1 MANSTRI
8 EIPAELERKMEHA
21 IARYPS
27 ERCRSAAMPLLH
39 LWQEHF
45 GFISDEAVLWI
56 AEKLGLQPI
65 NILELVTF
73 YPIFRQQPAGKTHIR
88 ICRTLSCAMAGGLE
102 LMENLRVKLGIE
114 GPSDGEEMHNPIAIS
129 ADGNYSVEFVEC
141 LASCHTAPV
150 CMIGEEL
157 HEKVN
162 PESATDVIGNRPA
175 YAEATAGKRSAIGN
189 PELAWPPHPM
199 EHRLVYKNIGRP
211 GWTSDIDCYLRDGGY
226 EQLKQA
232 LTLSRVDIINKVKN
246 SGLRGRGG
254 AGFSCGLKWSF
265 IKPDEKR
272 PVYLICNADES
283 EPGTFKDRYIIHYDP
298 HQLLE
303 GMLISCYAL
312 NVHTAYI
319 YTRGEFPDG
328 AKILERA
335 IEEARGHDFLGK
347 NILGSGFDVE
357 FYIHR
362 GAGAYICGEET
373 GLIESLE
380 GKRGYPRIKPPYFPA
395 VLGLYMCPTI
405 VNNVETL
412 CNIKH
417 IIAIGGAEY
426 ARLGRPN
433 NTGTR
438 VLCVSGDVRHPGY
451 FEVEVGTVTMG
462 QLIYEMAGGLRP
474 GRKLK
479 AVIPGGSSAK
489 VLRADERFKL
499 KERQPDGSTT
509 EREISIDDIPMD
521 FDSLAATGS
530 MAGSGGVIVLDDS
543 RDMVWVLNNINKFY
557 AHESCGQCTPCR
569 EGSLWMQKITD
580 RMLRGGGVV
589 EDPKTL
595 KTIGDNIAG
604 RTICAFGEACAWPT
618 QSFVEKFSEEFA
630 ARAQK
635 PVPPPLPPEY
645 APEELIDEESIPT
658 VPMAHDPGWEKA
670 GAKGTI

>member
-1 MANSTRI
+1 MDA
-8 EIPAELERKMEHA
+8 A
-21 IARYPS
+21 IARYP
-27 ERCRSAAMPLLH
+27 RDHRRSAAMPLLH

-45 GFISDEAVLWI
+45 GFISDEAVTWI
-56 AEKLGLQPI
+56 AAKLGLQPI
-65 NILELVTF
+65 DILELVTF
-73 YPIFRQQPAGKTHIR
+73 YPMFRQTPAGKTHIR
-88 ICRTLSCAMAGGLE
+88 VCRTLSCAMAGSFQ
-102 LMENLRVKLGIE
+102 LMENLCGASGIKRQRQ
-114 GPSDGEEMHNPIAIS
+114 SDGMHNPISVS

-141 LASCHTAPV
+141 LASCGTAPV
-150 CMIGEEL
+150 CMVNEEL
-157 HEKVN
+157 HEDAHL
-162 PESATDVIGNRPA
+162 ESGLELLRNQTPNNASPA
-175 YAEATAGKRSAIGN
+175 RAKHQTS
-189 PELAWPPHPM
+189 PHPL
-199 EHRLVYKNIGRP
+199 EHRLIFKNIGRD
-211 GWTSDIDCYLRDGGY
+211 GWTTDIDCYLRDGGY

-232 LTLSRVDIINKVKN
+232 LTMSRAEIVNKVKN

-283 EPGTFKDRYIIHYDP
+283 EPGTFKDRYIIHEDP

-303 GMLISCYAL
+303 GILISCFAL
-312 NVHTAYI
+312 NARTAYI
-319 YTRGEFPDG
+319 YIRGEFPEG

-335 IEEARGHDFLGK
+335 IEEAREHNFLGK
-347 NILGSGFDVE
+347 NILGSGFDAEV
-357 FYIHR
+357 YIHR

-412 CNIKH
+412 CHVKH
-417 IIAIGGAEY
+417 IIAMGGAEY

-438 VLCVSGDVRHPGY
+438 IVCVSGDVQRPGY
-451 FEVEVGTVTMG
+451 FEIEVGAVTMG

-499 KERQPDGSTT
+499 KQRQPDGSTI
-509 EREISIDDIPMD
+509 EREMSIEEIPMD
-521 FDSLAATGS
+521 FDSLTAAGS

-543 RDMVWVLNNINKFY
+543 RDMIWILNNINEFY

-569 EGSLWMQKITD
+569 EGSLWMKKITD
-580 RMLRGGGVV
+580 RMLRGGGVI

-595 KTIGDNIAG
+595 KNIGDNIAG

-618 QSFVEKFSEEFA
+618 QSFVEKFPEEFA
-630 ARAQK
+630 ARARK
-635 PVPPPLPPEY
+635 PLPPPLPPEY
-645 APEELIDEESIPT
+645 TAEELIEEELIPT

-670 GAKGTI
+670 GAAGTI

>member
-1 MANSTRI
+1 MANSTSPA
-8 EIPAELERKMEHA
+8 IPAELERKMDEA

-27 ERCRSAAMPLLH
+27 DHRRSAAMPLLH

-56 AEKLGLQPI
+56 AKKLGLQPI

-73 YPIFRQQPAGKTHIR
+73 YPMFRQKPAGKTHIR
-88 ICRTLSCAMAGGLE
+88 VCRTLSCAMAGGFE
-102 LMENLRVKLGIE
+102 LMENLCAALEIQHPPDGDGIH
-114 GPSDGEEMHNPIAIS
+114 DPIAVS

-141 LASCHTAPV
+141 LASCGTAPV
-150 CMIGEEL
+150 CMIGEQL
-157 HEKVN
+157 HEQLDPNSIADLLRNQTSNIKHQT
-162 PESATDVIGNRPA
+162 S
-175 YAEATAGKRSAIGN
+175 
-189 PELAWPPHPM
+189 PHPL
-199 EHRLVYKNIGRP
+199 EHRLVYKNIGRTD
-211 GWTSDIDCYLRDGGY
+211 WTTDIDCYLRDGGY

-232 LTLSRVDIINKVKN
+232 LTMSRSDIVNKVKN

-283 EPGTFKDRYIIHYDP
+283 EPGTFKDRYIIHEDP

-303 GMLISCYAL
+303 GILISCYAL
-312 NVHTAYI
+312 NARTAYI
-319 YTRGEFPDG
+319 YIRGEFPEG
-328 AKILERA
+328 AKILEHA
-335 IEEARGHDFLGK
+335 IEEARQHNFLGK

-357 FYIHR
+357 VYIHR

-412 CNIKH
+412 CAVKH
-417 IIAIGGAEY
+417 IIAMGGTEY

-438 VLCVSGDVRHPGY
+438 IVCVSGDVQRPGY
-451 FEVEVGTVTMG
+451 FEIEVGAVTMG

-474 GRKLK
+474 GRELK

-499 KERQPDGSTT
+499 KQRQPDGSTI
-509 EREISIDDIPMD
+509 ERELSIDEIPMD
-521 FDSLAATGS
+521 FDSLTAAGS
-530 MAGSGGVIVLDDS
+530 MAGSGGVIVLDNS
-543 RDMVWVLNNINKFY
+543 RDMVWVLNNINEFY

-569 EGSLWMQKITD
+569 EGSLWMKKITD

-589 EDPKTL
+589 EDPHTL

-618 QSFVEKFSEEFA
+618 QSFVEKFPEEFA
-630 ARAQK
+630 TRAQK
-635 PVPPPLPPEY
+635 PIPPPLPPEY
-645 APEELIDEESIPT
+645 TPEELIEEESIPT

>member
-1 MANSTRI
+1 MDSTSAHV
-8 EIPAELERKMEHA
+8 PAELQRKMDEA
-21 IARYPS
+21 IARYP
-27 ERCRSAAMPLLH
+27 EDHRRSAAMSLLH

-45 GFISDEAVLWI
+45 GFITDEGVKWI
-56 AEKLGLQPI
+56 ATKLGLQPI

-73 YPIFRQQPAGKTHIR
+73 YPMFRQKPAGKTHIR
-88 ICRTLSCAMAGGLE
+88 VCRTLSCAMAGSYQ
-102 LMENLRVKLGIE
+102 LMKNLCVATGIE
-114 GPSDGEEMHNPIAIS
+114 RRRPSHGMHNPISVS
-129 ADGNYSVEFVEC
+129 ADGNYSIEFVEC
-141 LASCHTAPV
+141 LASCGTAPV
-150 CMIGEEL
+150 CMISEEL
-157 HEKVN
+157 RENIDPNSV
-162 PESATDVIGNRPA
+162 ADLVRNRL
-175 YAEATAGKRSAIGN
+175 SAIGN
-189 PELAWPPHPM
+189 PRLHPPHPL
-199 EHRLVYKNIGRP
+199 EHRLIFKNIGRED
-211 GWTSDIDCYLRDGGY
+211 WTTDIDCYVRDGGY

-232 LTLSRVDIINKVKN
+232 LTMSRSEIVDRVKN

-254 AGFSCGLKWSF
+254 AGFPCGVKWSF
-265 IKPDEKR
+265 IKPDEKK

-283 EPGTFKDRYIIHYDP
+283 EPGTFKDRYIIHEDP

-303 GMLISCYAL
+303 GILISCFAL
-312 NVHTAYI
+312 NARTAYI
-319 YTRGEFPDG
+319 YIRGEFPEG

-335 IEEARGHDFLGK
+335 IEEAREHNFLGR
-347 NILGSGFDVE
+347 NILGSGFNVE
-357 FYIHR
+357 VYIHR

-412 CNIKH
+412 CHVKH
-417 IIAIGGAEY
+417 IIAMGGAKY

-438 VLCVSGDVRHPGY
+438 IVCVSGDVQRPAY
-451 FEVEVGTVTMG
+451 FEIEVGAVTMG
-462 QLIYEMAGGLRP
+462 QLIYEMAGGLKP

-489 VLRADERFKL
+489 VLRADERFKI
-499 KERQPDGSTT
+499 KQKQFDGSII
-509 EREISIDDIPMD
+509 ESEMSLDEIPMD
-521 FDSLAATGS
+521 FDSLAAAGS

-543 RDMVWVLNNINKFY
+543 RDMVWTLNNINEFY

-580 RMLRGGGVV
+580 RMLLGGGVT

-595 KTIGDNIAG
+595 KSIGDNIAG

-618 QSFVEKFSEEFA
+618 QSFVQKFPEEFA

-645 APEELIDEESIPT
+645 TPEELIEEELILT
-658 VPMAHDPGWEKA
+658 IPMAHDPGWEKA

>member
-1 MANSTRI
+1 MPPLPVDSTSAHV
-8 EIPAELERKMEHA
+8 PAELQRKMDEA
-21 IARYPS
+21 IARYP
-27 ERCRSAAMPLLH
+27 EDHRRSAAMSLLH

-45 GFISDEAVLWI
+45 GFITDEGVKWI
-56 AEKLGLQPI
+56 ATKLGLQPI

-73 YPIFRQQPAGKTHIR
+73 YPMFRQKPAGKTHIR
-88 ICRTLSCAMAGGLE
+88 VCRTLSCAMAGSYQ
-102 LMENLRVKLGIE
+102 LMKNLCVATGIE
-114 GPSDGEEMHNPIAIS
+114 RRRPSHGMHNPISVS
-129 ADGNYSVEFVEC
+129 ADGNYSIEFVEC
-141 LASCHTAPV
+141 LASCGTAPV
-150 CMIGEEL
+150 CMISEEL
-157 HEKVN
+157 RENIDPNSV
-162 PESATDVIGNRPA
+162 ADLVRNRL
-175 YAEATAGKRSAIGN
+175 SAIGN
-189 PELAWPPHPM
+189 PRLHPPHPL
-199 EHRLVYKNIGRP
+199 EHRLIFKNIGRED
-211 GWTSDIDCYLRDGGY
+211 WTTDIDCYVRDGGY

-232 LTLSRVDIINKVKN
+232 LTMSRSEIVDRVKN

-254 AGFSCGLKWSF
+254 AGFPCGVKWSF
-265 IKPDEKR
+265 IKPDEKK

-283 EPGTFKDRYIIHYDP
+283 EPGTFKDRYIIHEDP

-303 GMLISCYAL
+303 GILISCFAL
-312 NVHTAYI
+312 NARTAYI
-319 YTRGEFPDG
+319 YIRGEFPEG

-335 IEEARGHDFLGK
+335 IEEAREHNFLGR
-347 NILGSGFDVE
+347 NILGSGFNVE
-357 FYIHR
+357 VYIHR

-412 CNIKH
+412 CHVKH
-417 IIAIGGAEY
+417 IIAMGGAQY

-438 VLCVSGDVRHPGY
+438 IVCVSGDVQRPAY
-451 FEVEVGTVTMG
+451 FEIEVGAVTMG
-462 QLIYEMAGGLRP
+462 QLIYEMAGGLKP

-489 VLRADERFKL
+489 VLRADERFKI
-499 KERQPDGSTT
+499 KQKQFDGSII
-509 EREISIDDIPMD
+509 ESEMSLDEIPMD
-521 FDSLAATGS
+521 FDSLAAAGS

-543 RDMVWVLNNINKFY
+543 RDMVWTLNNINEFY

-580 RMLRGGGVV
+580 RMLLGGGVT

-595 KTIGDNIAG
+595 KSIGDNIAG

-618 QSFVEKFSEEFA
+618 QSFVQKFPEEFA

-645 APEELIDEESIPT
+645 TPEELIEEELILT
-658 VPMAHDPGWEKA
+658 IPMAHDPGWEKA